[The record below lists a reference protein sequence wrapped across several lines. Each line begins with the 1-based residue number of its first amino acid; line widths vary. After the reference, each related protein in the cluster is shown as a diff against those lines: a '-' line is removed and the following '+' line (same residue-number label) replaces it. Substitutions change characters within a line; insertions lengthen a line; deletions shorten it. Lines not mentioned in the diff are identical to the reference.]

1 MTEWSDIARATIG
14 RVALTIPDDTP
25 FKERKRLIDDAYPFG
40 PREYW
45 PYKAWLKARK
55 AYLNPYDPK
64 SLSPGPL
71 FPELPRDPV
80 TGRPVIA

>member
-1 MTEWSDIARATIG
+1 VTEWSDIARATIE
-14 RVALTIPDDTP
+14 RIALTIPDDTP
-25 FKERKRLIDDAYPFG
+25 FKERKRLVDDAYPFG
-40 PREYW
+40 PRQYW

-55 AYLNPYDPK
+55 AYLKPYDPK
-64 SLSPGPL
+64 SPPTPL